1 MTKLETLEK
10 KAKKLQQEIVIHKR
24 KQNNRKLRAR
34 HLIEIGALL
43 EIAKI
48 DIENKNILLGYCLE
62 FQKLSEDQ
70 KKQLFKI
77 GKLEFEKRAK
87 ERINKKN
94 DSLINQ
100 EELNSLLKLSKT
112 YNIFEMITKEFNKKL
127 LENLTKKE
135 YSLIL
140 KKYETL
146 K

>member
-24 KQNNRKLRAR
+24 KQSNRKLRAR

-48 DIENKNILLGYCLE
+48 DFEDKNILLGYCLE